1 MRGNNKILLFF
12 AVLIFII
19 FMVSENETTIGLS
32 FWGLILLIS
41 SSYLSNYIFRIRF
54 IRKIKKEKLDYI
66 EVKESNK
73 WIIMCT
79 LISIYG
85 ICKSIKYK
93 YDLFLVEKSSTSIS
107 LLQYINNFTTGEKL
121 TLLGAVVVI
130 IILSITIL
138 QVLLNKCII
147 SSGKVIFFDGT
158 VFDINTID
166 EIQYKDGIISKNKII
181 KLSKGFTERKISIDK
196 NSFEKVK
203 ILLEENNII

>member
-19 FMVSENETTIGLS
+19 FMASENETTIGLS

-93 YDLFLVEKSSTSIS
+93 YDLFLVENSSTSIS

-203 ILLEENNII
+203 ILLEETI